1 MGRHPIHKLI
11 LVKERA
17 GHSTDDGVTP
27 VLGPQH
33 HWLMALKQPTLV
45 STHNIIGSCPEI
57 THTCL
62 NMINTQHHW
71 LMPLKQHTLVS
82 TWPTQAGLGKR
93 VGHST
98 DSGVTPA
105 LVGPQH
111 HWLVPLNSE
120 TTHTCLNMINT
131 QHHWLMPSETTHLSQ
146 HDQHSTSLTCAPETT
161 HTCLNTHHWLI
172 SLKQHICLKII
183 NTHITSSCPWNNTH
197 LSQHDQHT
205 TSLAHAPETTH
216 TCLNMINTQ
225 HHWLRPLKQHTLV
238 STWPTHNITG
248 SCSWNNTHLSQ
259 HDQHTT
265 SLAHAPE
272 TTHTCLNM
280 TNTQH
285 HWLMPWIWNNPHLS
299 QHDQHTTSLAPET
312 THTCFNMIN
321 TQHHWLMPLKQHTLV
336 STWSTHIT
344 GSWPWNNTTSLAHAP
359 ETTHT
364 CLNVINT
371 QHH

>member
-93 VGHST
+93 DGHST

-120 TTHTCLNMINT
+120 TTHTCLNMT
-131 QHHWLMPSETTHLSQ
+131 
-146 HDQHSTSLTCAPETT
+146 
-161 HTCLNTHHWLI
+161 NTHHWLML
-172 SLKQHICLKII
+172 LKQHTLVSTWS
-183 NTHITSSCPWNNTH
+183 THNITGSCPWNNTH

-205 TSLAHAPETTH
+205 SLAHGPETT
-216 TCLNMINTQ
+216 Q
-225 HHWLRPLKQHTLV
+225 HH
-238 STWPTHNITG
+238 
-248 SCSWNNTHLSQ
+248 
-259 HDQHTT
+259 
-265 SLAHAPE
+265 
-272 TTHTCLNM
+272 
-280 TNTQH
+280 
-285 HWLMPWIWNNPHLS
+285 
-299 QHDQHTTSLAPET
+299 
-312 THTCFNMIN
+312 
-321 TQHHWLMPLKQHTLV
+321 
-336 STWSTHIT
+336 
-344 GSWPWNNTTSLAHAP
+344 
-359 ETTHT
+359 
-364 CLNVINT
+364 
-371 QHH
+371 